1 MLSHTQNATM
11 DKYDTRKEILKTLVD
26 AAGGPA
32 QFAKKYSRKE
42 ADKPIDETYVSQILN
57 GHRKF
62 GEKAARNMEKRAGL
76 PENFF
81 DQPPSHAEKVVV
93 PTLSNIAE
101 GFVRLEHLSARPSMG
116 PGTQTDGNVQI
127 VQHLDVLQDWL
138 TEEIGST
145 DPKKIKVLTATG
157 RSMLPTIAD
166 RDLVF
171 VDITRRSIDSPG
183 IYVIDVHHRLLL
195 KKVMIQSNGTIIIRS
210 DNTDEYPDEERYSVD
225 EIQETIHICGKVM
238 AWWTLKKG

>member
-1 MLSHTQNATM
+1 MKTSKELRHENLMRLIQTFGSIQAIADRLGKSHAQ
-11 DKYDTRKEILKTLVD
+11 ISQLKTK
-26 AAGGPA
+26 
-32 QFAKKYSRKE
+32 AKDSKTGNIRGMGDDQARE
-42 ADKPIDETYVSQILN
+42 IE
-57 GHRKF
+57 
-62 GEKAARNMEKRAGL
+62 EKLGLARGWMDNEH
-76 PENFF
+76 PENTV
-81 DQPPSHAEKVVV
+81 QPA
-93 PTLSNIAE
+93 LSEENKE

-116 PGTQTDGNVQI
+116 PGNETEHAVQI

-183 IYVIDVHHRLLL
+183 IYVIDVHRRLLL

-210 DNTDEYPDEERYSVD
+210 DNTEEYPDEERYSVD
-225 EIQETIHICGKVM
+225 ELQETIHICGKVM